1 MRAQS
6 NKNSYNLVSETP
18 MFLDCICGL
27 TTGELGLLGL
37 YIKSTTSPSSTK
49 PWKHWRYCHGRWS
62 RLSSPFRKCAN
73 IWPTTQK
80 LEYLTR
86 RSATTKDQKW
96 PHFSKA
102 STTCLTRWN
111 GRKTTKTAIPL
122 LGQLAHV
129 QLSIWSQILFNL
141 TVIINLIAFAFF
153 YPFDIDGPAPVHGI
167 HFSGLCLVHVN

>member
-1 MRAQS
+1 MMLPVFRFLQLLCENHNRDLQNFMRAQS

-18 MFLDCICGL
+18 MFLDCICGS

-80 LEYLTR
+80 CASLTR

-96 PHFSKA
+96 PHFSKV
-102 STTCLTRWN
+102 STTRLTRWN
-111 GRKTTKTAIPL
+111 GRRNYKDSHSSFGSARACP
-122 LGQLAHV
+122 
-129 QLSIWSQILFNL
+129 
-141 TVIINLIAFAFF
+141 
-153 YPFDIDGPAPVHGI
+153 
-167 HFSGLCLVHVN
+167 SGVKSSSTWP